1 MKRRFIHTLPI
12 ILFSVFAGSAAY
24 AQDAGFPSDDSYE
37 TPTQEKVNYA
47 PGGEGDPIGN
57 SSKSQALIVKDSTSI
72 QQPLRSNP
80 AAEPAKVNKQPSDDD
95 SVLSFNFLYYIIRKY
110 KLQDIID

>member
-1 MKRRFIHTLPI
+1 MKSRFAHTLPI

-24 AQDAGFPSDDSYE
+24 AQDAGFPSYGVYE
-37 TPTQEKVNYA
+37 APQERVNYA
-47 PGGEGDPIGN
+47 PGGESEIMGN
-57 SSKSQALIVKDSTSI
+57 SPKTPMLSVKDSASVY
-72 QQPLRSNP
+72 QPLRNNSV
-80 AAEPAKVNKQPSDDD
+80 AEPAKVSKPKDDD

>member
-1 MKRRFIHTLPI
+1 MKRRFTHTLPI

-24 AQDAGFPSDDSYE
+24 AQDAGFPSDNIYE
-37 TPTQEKVNYA
+37 APQERVNYA
-47 PGGEGDPIGN
+47 PGGEGEILGMP
-57 SSKSQALIVKDSTSI
+57 KSPVVSIKDSASFY
-72 QQPLRSNP
+72 QPIRNNP
-80 AAEPAKVNKQPSDDD
+80 VTDPAKVSKPKDDD